1 MNINLF
7 PNVQRRV
14 LLARLLSCSRK
25 TKILIVTVALSS
37 VWVPSAIA
45 ACGSS
50 AQRLPAS
57 VFAAQPLP
65 LPQESASD
73 GAVDRESRRDDK
85 RPSIT
90 GLWKTVYVSG
100 GAVINVG
107 FNIWHSDGTEWAL
120 DSLTPPF
127 QGNTCAGV
135 WERIGRRTYKTV
147 HPAFNYDAAGLSV
160 VGVFIERV
168 EVTVDADGDRF
179 EGTFTFDNYDFQ
191 GNLLSGSVAGTVTAT
206 RIKVGA
212 PFPFPIPLK

>member
-7 PNVQRRV
+7 PNVQSQV
-14 LLARLLSCSRK
+14 LLPRVVSCSRRIR
-25 TKILIVTVALSS
+25 ILIVTVALSS
-37 VWVPSAIA
+37 VWASSAVA

-50 AQRLPAS
+50 AQRIPAS

-65 LPQESASD
+65 HPQESASD
-73 GAVDRESRRDDK
+73 STLERETRSGDK
-85 RPSIT
+85 HPSIT
-90 GLWKTVYVSG
+90 GLWKTVYMSG

-107 FNIWHSDGTEWAL
+107 FNVWHSDGTEWAL
-120 DSLTPPF
+120 DSQSPPF

-135 WERIGRRTYKTV
+135 WEQIGRRTYKTV
-147 HPAFNYDAAGLSV
+147 HPAFNYDTAGLSV

-168 EVTVDADGDRF
+168 EVTLSADGSRF

-191 GNLLSGSVAGTVTAT
+191 GNLLSGSVAGALTAT
-206 RIKVGA
+206 RINVRD